1 MRVRVAPS
9 RSMCG
14 GIRPAAST
22 SSSNRLYVWCSRG
35 ASRAGASS
43 RRAAAPSRWSW
54 RPTATTPWSPS
65 PIATCPPRTIAAP
78 TRRAGANSCASWG
91 TLPPRR
97 RRPESASSPAH
108 PASPRPGPPKRERVT
123 VFVRGLDLAGTAE
136 CTRGCP
142 AMNLEES
149 PEQQELRAELRQY
162 YADLLTDEVRAGL
175 AEGGEGGEAW
185 SQVVR
190 QIGKDGWLGIGWP
203 KEFGGQGRPATD
215 QFIFFD
221 ETRRAGAPFP
231 FVTINTVGPTIM
243 RYGTEEQK
251 SFFLPQILAGELN
264 FAIGYT
270 EPEAGTDLASLRTRA
285 VRDGDE
291 YVVNGAK
298 IFTSGAD
305 EADYVWLACRTDP
318 DVPKHKGIS
327 ILCVPTTSPGF
338 EWSIIHTVGGLTTT
352 QTFYDNVH
360 VPVANRVG
368 DENEGW
374 RMITTQLNHER
385 VGLAAWSGLAISLY
399 QDIVD
404 WAAAQ
409 PTDDGKT
416 LMEQGWVQMDLA
428 KCHAELEAMW
438 LLNWRMAVHVND
450 GDLTGAESS
459 SIKVFGT
466 ERIIEVT
473 RLLLGIVGAAGYL
486 VPGSPGAVLR
496 GRVEATGRQ
505 AQINTFGGGVNEV
518 QREIVATAGLGMTR
532 GAR

>member
-1 MRVRVAPS
+1 M
-9 RSMCG
+9 
-14 GIRPAAST
+14 
-22 SSSNRLYVWCSRG
+22 Y
-35 ASRAGASS
+35 
-43 RRAAAPSRWSW
+43 
-54 RPTATTPWSPS
+54 
-65 PIATCPPRTIAAP
+65 
-78 TRRAGANSCASWG
+78 
-91 TLPPRR
+91 
-97 RRPESASSPAH
+97 
-108 PASPRPGPPKRERVT
+108 
-123 VFVRGLDLAGTAE
+123 
-136 CTRGCP
+136 
-142 AMNLEES
+142 LEES
-149 PEQQELRAELRQY
+149 PEQRQLRTELRRY
-162 YADLLTDEVRAGL
+162 YEDLLTDEVRAGL
-175 AEGGEGGEAW
+175 VEDGDGGDAW
-185 SQVVR
+185 RDVVGR
-190 QIGKDGWLGIGWP
+190 IGKDGWLGIGWP

-251 SFFLPQILAGELN
+251 SFFLPQILSGELH

-285 VRDGDE
+285 MRDGDE

-305 EADYVWLACRTDP
+305 MADYVWLAVRTDP

-338 EWSIIHTVGGLTTT
+338 EWSIINTVGGLTTT

-368 DENEGW
+368 EENEGW

-385 VGLAAWSGLAISLY
+385 VGLAAWSGLSISLY
-399 QDIVD
+399 EDVVR

-409 PTDDGKT
+409 QTDDGRT
-416 LMEQGWVQMDLA
+416 LIQQGWVQMDLA
-428 KCHAELEAMW
+428 KCKAELDAMW
-438 LLNWRMAVHVND
+438 LLNWRMAVHVSE
-450 GDLTGAESS
+450 GELTAAESS

-466 ERIIEVT
+466 ERTLDVF
-473 RLLLGIVGAAGYL
+473 RLLAGIIGAAGYL
-486 VPGSPGAVLR
+486 TPGSPGALLR
-496 GRVEATGRQ
+496 GRIESSQRQ

-532 GAR
+532 GSR